1 MRVKNSNEKLDY
13 QETKR
18 FFSNRADKYNED
30 NPYSVTMYQDW
41 HPELVRERNK
51 HEVHKLL
58 PLLKFDEN
66 SRALDLACGIGRW
79 ADAIPCKIAEYCGI
93 DFSEELIAIAKKR
106 NTKPEAE
113 FYSGELISLENI
125 LSSNGKGNFNRIF
138 MIGIMM
144 YLNDD
149 DIISILDQA
158 EKRCGEHTV
167 FCIREPI
174 GLGDRLTLKDF
185 FSEELND
192 NYNAIYRTDDEIK
205 NILGKTLLL
214 NGFSITHEGFLF
226 DDDSLNNRKETSQY
240 FYILER

>member
-1 MRVKNSNEKLDY
+1 MRIKHDVEKLNY

-18 FFSNRADKYNED
+18 FFKSRADKYKAD
-30 NPYSVTMYQDW
+30 NPYSVTMYQDQN
-41 HPELVRERNK
+41 PELVRERNQ
-51 HEVHKLL
+51 HEVNKLL
-58 PLLKFDEN
+58 PFLKLDEN
-66 SRALDLACGIGRW
+66 SKVLDLACGIGRW
-79 ADAIPCKIAEYCGI
+79 ADAISCKIAEYCGI
-93 DFSEELIAIAKKR
+93 DFSEELIDIAKKR

-113 FYSGELISLENI
+113 FYSSELTALENI
-125 LSSNGKGNFNRIF
+125 LSSNGKGNFNKIL

-149 DIISILDQA
+149 DIISILNQA
-158 EKRCGEHTV
+158 EKRCDEHTI

-185 FSEELND
+185 FSEELKD

-226 DDDSLNNRKETSQY
+226 DDSLNNRKETSQY